1 MTFEEALFQE
11 DAKDINKLNKHTNK
25 AKTAKTEADKASQ
38 DLQNKQNIAD
48 DMVKACQE
56 IFGLRQGETL
66 KPADI
71 LSKLKAD
78 PKILDKIMS
87 NQGIMQQIGKEFP
100 KETIEKLKS
109 APMLSN
115 LESKPENAEGGG
127 ETVPAK
133 PATCATAENDA
144 NMNDQQKN
152 AWKSIVAKLNKIT
165 GADGGAK

>member
-11 DAKDINKLNKHTNK
+11 DAKDINKLNKQTVK
-25 AKTAKTEADKASQ
+25 AKAAKTEADKANQ

-56 IFGLRQGETL
+56 IFGLKQGSTL
-66 KPADI
+66 GPKDI
-71 LSKLKAD
+71 LERIKAN
-78 PKILDKIMS
+78 PSILDKIMS
-87 NQGIMQQIGKEFP
+87 YQGIMQQIGKEFP

-109 APMLSN
+109 APMLNN
-115 LESKPENAEGGG
+115 LASKPENAEGG
-127 ETVPAK
+127 ETIPAK
-133 PATCATAENDA
+133 PATCATAENDT

-152 AWKSIVAKLNKIT
+152 AWKSIVMKLNKIT